1 MDFVNTWQSIA
12 GNGFMFWS
20 ATAAVALG
28 TTLILASGFVQVRR
42 LCARTERP
50 VATAPATL
58 PEPAAEADDISLGR
72 EMKVESQNVPAGSVS
87 GSVEQNSR
95 ELLLLLARLRSVSD
109 RLDDF
114 RRTYRYVP
122 LDWVES
128 PLKDSRDGVDYL
140 FRTGTG

>member
-1 MDFVNTWQSIA
+1 MDFANTWQSIA

-28 TTLILASGFVQVRR
+28 TTLILASGFIQVRR
-42 LCARTERP
+42 LFARTERP
-50 VATAPATL
+50 VATAPAAL
-58 PEPAAEADDISLGR
+58 PEPAAEADDISLGP
-72 EMKVESQNVPAGSVS
+72 EMKMEPQNIPAGPGS
-87 GSVEQNSR
+87 GPVVQNSQ
-95 ELLLLLARLRSVSD
+95 ELLLLRARLRSVAD

-140 FRTGTG
+140 YRTGTG

>member
-1 MDFVNTWQSIA
+1 M
-12 GNGFMFWS
+12 
-20 ATAAVALG
+20 
-28 TTLILASGFVQVRR
+28 
-42 LCARTERP
+42 
-50 VATAPATL
+50 
-58 PEPAAEADDISLGR
+58 SLGR

-114 RRTYRYVP
+114 RRTYRHVP